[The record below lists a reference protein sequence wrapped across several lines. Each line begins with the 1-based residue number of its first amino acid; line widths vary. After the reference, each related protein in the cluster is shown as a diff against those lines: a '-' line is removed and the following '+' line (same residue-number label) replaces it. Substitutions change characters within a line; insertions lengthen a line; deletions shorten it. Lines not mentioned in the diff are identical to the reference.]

1 MTKEKKC
8 ATFVRKKGN
17 GVDMNKIVKKF
28 RQLFRNGG
36 HKWKSVAAGGL
47 MAVGIIGICIVCGQT
62 YRRSRA
68 EAELEKLSENTDKVW
83 TPVAAVTV
91 LGASGAT
98 LLPGEN
104 IPAEAAGRDM
114 RTVVNMEIPIPEK
127 DIDFSYL
134 QNNVNKDIYA
144 WIDIPD
150 TRIDYPILQHPVD
163 NTYYLNYNM
172 DGSEGYPGCIYTEDC
187 NAKDFA
193 DPNTVVYGHN
203 MKDGSMFAGLH
214 QFADREYF
222 ETHPYIYIYTEDKL
236 YVYEVFAAYEC
247 GDEHIL
253 YSCDFTDDA
262 AFEKYLEKIY
272 DLEEDADSS
281 VNIREELDV
290 TAGDHLLT
298 LSTCVTQRPERRY
311 LVQGVL
317 LNGE

>member
-1 MTKEKKC
+1 M
-8 ATFVRKKGN
+8 V
-17 GVDMNKIVKKF
+17 
-28 RQLFRNGG
+28 
-36 HKWKSVAAGGL
+36 
-47 MAVGIIGICIVCGQT
+47 VGIIGISVICGQT
-62 YRRSRA
+62 YRRIRA

-83 TPVAAVTV
+83 TPLAAVTV
-91 LGASGAT
+91 LGASGAI

-104 IPAEAAGRDM
+104 VPTEATDRDM
-114 RTVVNMEIPIPEK
+114 RTIVNTEIPIPEK

-134 QNNVNKDIYA
+134 QENVNRDIYA

-150 TRIDYPILQHPVD
+150 TRIDYPILQHPAD
-163 NTYYLNYNM
+163 NTYYLNYNI
-172 DGSEGYPGCIYTEDC
+172 DGSEGYPGCIYTEDY
-187 NAKDFA
+187 NTKDFE
-193 DPNTVVYGHN
+193 DPNTVIYGHN

-236 YVYEVFAAYEC
+236 YVYEVFAAYEYS
-247 GDEHIL
+247 DEHIL

-272 DLEEDADSS
+272 DLKDTDDPA
-281 VNIREELDV
+281 NIREDLDV

-298 LSTCVTQRPERRY
+298 LSTCVAQRPERRY

-317 LNGE
+317 LNAG